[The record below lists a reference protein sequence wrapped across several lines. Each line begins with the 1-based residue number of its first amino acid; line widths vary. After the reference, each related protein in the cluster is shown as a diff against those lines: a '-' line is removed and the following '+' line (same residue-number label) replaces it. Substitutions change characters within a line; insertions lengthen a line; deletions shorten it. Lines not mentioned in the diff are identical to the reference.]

1 MSIRV
6 PLVQLVYR
14 ELNRCL
20 CNFVFLNVTMYALIL
35 VRRRYPI
42 RRIHFSVASI
52 ESHSRSGV
60 HELNATFQKQDS
72 VETSSIGIRSQY
84 KPIPPEIA
92 SIIAHFSGQE
102 PTAVSLQMLM
112 KTGEGHGDFWGRTY
126 HSASNKQFRT
136 SSMNLNLMMLTSPW
150 RRLGLGPQDTS
161 HRIQIQMADYL
172 RKELPIR
179 LSHRILDLDL
189 VPHLRHMNAVQAVK
203 EIYIDSFMQITSKMP
218 SSIRTSDEEHDFAS
232 LLTAL
237 YENHAGVLV
246 QMAQGAYQLRTELR
260 RKQREQRRH
269 KFSIARNNDQPLVP
283 LSSSEQEVPNE
294 LDCNFARMDECH
306 QFLERFYMSR
316 IGIRFLAG
324 QYLTL
329 RHCNQLKQQSTQME
343 SPSAPKEQHRRNNIY
358 IGMIC
363 QETSPSQCVRQ
374 ASIDAS
380 NMCRRTFGRC
390 PRVDVSGRLDLTFPY
405 IPTYLHYI
413 LLELLKNALRAT
425 METHKN
431 NPILPP
437 VQVVIADG
445 TENEDV
451 VIRVADE
458 GGGIPRS
465 QIDKI
470 WSYLFTT
477 ADEKVQ
483 KEFVGDVLDDKKK
496 DHSQEAPL
504 AGLGYGLPI
513 SRGYCRY
520 FGGDL
525 DLISMEGYGTDAFV
539 HLKRLGDTMEPVPI

>member
-1 MSIRV
+1 VIIAFVKFEAAMQHTMAFLMIRF
-6 PLVQLVYR
+6 PLS
-14 ELNRCL
+14 
-20 CNFVFLNVTMYALIL
+20 
-35 VRRRYPI
+35 RRLY
-42 RRIHFSVASI
+42 SVASVK
-52 ESHSRSGV
+52 SHSSSLV
-60 HELNATFQKQDS
+60 DEECITLLHQESSIA
-72 VETSSIGIRSQY
+72 TSSIGIRSQY
-84 KPIPPEIA
+84 RPIPPDIA
-92 SIIAHFSGQE
+92 AFVSQYSSQQ
-102 PTAVSLQMLM
+102 PTAVSLKMLM

-126 HSASNKQFRT
+126 HSASNKHYRT
-136 SSMNLNLMMLTSPW
+136 SSSNVNLMMLTSPW
-150 RRLGLGPQDTS
+150 RRLGLGPQDSTA
-161 HRIQIQMADYL
+161 RIQIQMADYL

-189 VPHLRHMNAVQAVK
+189 VPHLRHMDAVQTVK
-203 EIYIDSFMQITSKMP
+203 NIYIDSFMQITSKMP
-218 SSIRTSDEEHDFAS
+218 PSIRTSDEEHAFAS
-232 LLTAL
+232 LLTSL
-237 YENHAGVLV
+237 YENHAAVLV

-260 RKQREQRRH
+260 RHQKEQRRVDLY
-269 KFSIARNNDQPLVP
+269 KQKTLLYSVPSPTAVEQDQT
-283 LSSSEQEVPNE
+283 NE
-294 LDCNFARMDECH
+294 PECNFARMNECH

-329 RHCNQLKQQSTQME
+329 RHSNHLKHQPPCQNNSLASNQMNHNDDL
-343 SPSAPKEQHRRNNIY
+343 Y

-374 ASIDAS
+374 ATNDAS
-380 NMCRRTFGRC
+380 NMCRRMYGRC
-390 PRVDVSGRLDLTFPY
+390 PRVDVTGRLDLTFPY

-425 METHKN
+425 METHKDSA
-431 NPILPP
+431 ILPP

-451 VIRVADE
+451 VIKVADE

-477 ADEKVQ
+477 ANENIQ
-483 KEFVGDVLDDKKK
+483 KIFVGGVLADHKK

-513 SRGYCRY
+513 SRAYCRY